1 MPKVNFVKAA
11 AKDNRVAKKGESY
24 YWWKFRY
31 GSKHMSKTP
40 PRPSQLTQSDF
51 LSRQM
56 ELEER
61 IGDLTADTFE
71 DLKSEVEEIVSEIR
85 SLGEEQGDKVNN
97 LPDSLQQGPTGELL
111 EGRASGCE
119 EWADE
124 LEAVDLDVDEPTDDE
139 ARNDLGIDEPTEDE
153 ARESLDDADFADVPE
168 GERQAAI
175 SDAVEAKLEELKA
188 DYELQMEEKLEELRA
203 EHSEKLAEA
212 ISELQGCSYQG
223 E

>member
-24 YWWKFRY
+24 YWWSFRF
-31 GSKHMSKTP
+31 GGKHMSKTP

-61 IGDLTADTFE
+61 IGDLKADSLE
-71 DLKSEVEEIVSEIR
+71 DLKSEVEEIVSEIQ
-85 SLGEEQGDKVNN
+85 SLGEEQADKVGN

-111 EGRASGCE
+111 EGRASSCE
-119 EWADE
+119 DWAGE
-124 LEAVDLDVDEPTDDE
+124 LEGVDLEADEPTDED
-139 ARNDLGIDEPTEDE
+139 ASNDMDTAEPTLED
-153 ARESLDDADFADVPE
+153 
-168 GERQAAI
+168 I
-175 SDAVEAKLEELKA
+175 SDDDVGKDETKESVLEERRALWAGEFEAKRK
-188 DYELQMEEKLEELRA
+188 ELR
-203 EHSEKLAEA
+203 EEYNDKLAEA
-212 ISELQGCSYQG
+212 IEELQGCSYQG